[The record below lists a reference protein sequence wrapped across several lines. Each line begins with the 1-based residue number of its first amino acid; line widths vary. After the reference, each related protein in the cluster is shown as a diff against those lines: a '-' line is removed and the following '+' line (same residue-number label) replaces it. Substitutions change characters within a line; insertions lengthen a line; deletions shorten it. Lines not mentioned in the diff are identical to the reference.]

1 MAVHA
6 AATISVQRLRLAAAM
21 HITGCVGIS
30 ATFVSL
36 GFLDPSISPATAVV
50 GPRAVTLWPSLLRK
64 DATMVPRTLTDYW
77 RVQNNITRAS
87 FAAAGF
93 NFGT

>member
-30 ATFVSL
+30 ATFV
-36 GFLDPSISPATAVV
+36 
-50 GPRAVTLWPSLLRK
+50 
-64 DATMVPRTLTDYW
+64 
-77 RVQNNITRAS
+77 
-87 FAAAGF
+87 
-93 NFGT
+93 